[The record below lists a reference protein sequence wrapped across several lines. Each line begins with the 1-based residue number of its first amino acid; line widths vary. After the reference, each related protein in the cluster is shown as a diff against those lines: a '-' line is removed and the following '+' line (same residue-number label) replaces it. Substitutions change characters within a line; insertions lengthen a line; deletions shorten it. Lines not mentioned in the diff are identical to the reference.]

1 MEATGYSPFPN
12 LKHRNFLQ
20 GRIEVPLFTRALS
33 LASRCRVLEVGCGRG
48 VALPVFEALLR
59 PASLVGLDIELELL
73 RQARSVA
80 HPASG
85 VRLVQ
90 GDVRRIPFP
99 DETFDVVVDF
109 GTCYHIEG
117 PHLAL
122 KEIERVL
129 SAGGVFAT
137 ESKLAQI
144 LAHPF
149 RTFGRRLR
157 VPAGSSLR
165 PFRNAGMWRSFR
177 KVAATASTG

>member
-1 MEATGYSPFPN
+1 MEETRYRPFPD

-20 GRIEVPLFTRALS
+20 RRIEVPLFARALS

-59 PASLVGLDIELELL
+59 PASLVGLDIELEFL
-73 RQARSVA
+73 RQARGVA
-80 HPASG
+80 HPDSG
-85 VRLVQ
+85 ARLVQ
-90 GDVRRIPFP
+90 GDIRRIPFP
-99 DETFDVVVDF
+99 DETFDVVIDF

-122 KEIERVL
+122 REIERVL
-129 SAGGVFAT
+129 AAGGVFAT
-137 ESKLAQI
+137 ESKLAQM

-177 KVAATASTG
+177 KAVAATSTG